1 VTELDK
7 GGRPERD
14 ELDRRRSAELAIPPS
29 SDARPLWFITVNVR
43 PSLSTAR
50 SIRRAGRLATADTCI
65 KWLNYST
72 RGGGS
77 L

>member
-7 GGRPERD
+7 GGRSERD

-50 SIRRAGRLATADTCI
+50 FVAQVG
-65 KWLNYST
+65 
-72 RGGGS
+72 
-77 L
+77 